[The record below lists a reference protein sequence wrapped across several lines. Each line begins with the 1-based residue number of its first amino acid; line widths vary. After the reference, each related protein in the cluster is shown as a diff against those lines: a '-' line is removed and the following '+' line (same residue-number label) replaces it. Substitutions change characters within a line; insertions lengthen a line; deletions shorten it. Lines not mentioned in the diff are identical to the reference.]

1 MAKAAEP
8 GLDEAPS
15 RDFRTVSLPAALID
29 RAEQLARKYP
39 ILGYTNKSGFV
50 TEALRRWLEREEDRL
65 LALGG
70 IYGKGA
76 DVSPPTPKDWSF
88 PARRRE

>member
-1 MAKAAEP
+1 MANGVASDLE
-8 GLDEAPS
+8 EAPS

-29 RAEQLARKYP
+29 RAEHLARKYP

-50 TEALRRWLEREEDRL
+50 TEALRRWLEREEERL

-70 IYGKGA
+70 IYGDDAGG
-76 DVSPPTPKDWSF
+76 SPPKPRDWAF
-88 PARRRE
+88 PARRRD